1 MKPLCTPP
9 KSNSGQ
15 VCQRVNR
22 PHMLGYWPL
31 LISAD
36 AQDYIRFDFTLT
48 AALASTARDSAT
60 DSRQVC
66 QGVNHQP
73 VSAKLQRSSHR

>member
-1 MKPLCTPP
+1 MHAAQEKQWASVPT
-9 KSNSGQ
+9 GQ
-15 VCQRVNR
+15 PSTHAGV
-22 PHMLGYWPL
+22 L

-66 QGVNHQP
+66 QGVNHPQ
-73 VSAKLQRSSHR
+73 LQ